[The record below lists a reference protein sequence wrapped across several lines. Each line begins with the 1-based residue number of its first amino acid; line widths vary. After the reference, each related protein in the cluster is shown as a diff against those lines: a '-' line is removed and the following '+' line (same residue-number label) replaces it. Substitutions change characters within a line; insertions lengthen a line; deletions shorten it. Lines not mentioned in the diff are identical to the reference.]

1 MHVGVVAVAIIGSVV
16 AVVGG
21 TVFFASAV
29 IVVIVVGDVT
39 VGLII
44 TVVVVVADVK
54 AVDNFRRGCE
64 TCLTSHAL
72 NKRDYVRRMRMRR
85 MRIMMGRRC
94 VDIVVMSVYN
104 SRLRKRGYNSSVVCH
119 RTHIREG
126 SMMM

>member
-16 AVVGG
+16 IAAVVGG

-29 IVVIVVGDVT
+29 IVVIVVVDVT

-72 NKRDYVRRMRMRR
+72 NKRDYVRRRRMR
-85 MRIMMGRRC
+85 MRIMMGGRC
-94 VDIVVMSVYN
+94 VDIVVMSV
-104 SRLRKRGYNSSVVCH
+104 
-119 RTHIREG
+119 
-126 SMMM
+126 

>member
-16 AVVGG
+16 IAAVVGG

-72 NKRDYVRRMRMRR
+72 NERDYVRRMRR
-85 MRIMMGRRC
+85 RIMMGGRC
-94 VDIVVMSVYN
+94 VDIVVMSV
-104 SRLRKRGYNSSVVCH
+104 
-119 RTHIREG
+119 
-126 SMMM
+126 

>member
-1 MHVGVVAVAIIGSVV
+1 MYVGVVAVAIIGSVV
-16 AVVGG
+16 VIAAVVGG

-29 IVVIVVGDVT
+29 IVVIVVGDVV

-72 NKRDYVRRMRMRR
+72 KKRDYVRRMRMR
-85 MRIMMGRRC
+85 IMMGGRC
-94 VDIVVMSVYN
+94 VDIVVMSV
-104 SRLRKRGYNSSVVCH
+104 
-119 RTHIREG
+119 
-126 SMMM
+126 